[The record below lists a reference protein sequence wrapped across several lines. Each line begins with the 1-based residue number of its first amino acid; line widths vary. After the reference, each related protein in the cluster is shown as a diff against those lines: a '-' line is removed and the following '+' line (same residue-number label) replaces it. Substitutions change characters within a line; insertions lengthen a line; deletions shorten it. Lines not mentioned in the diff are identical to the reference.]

1 MPVNLSIKNVPDDI
15 AQALRERAARNHRS
29 LQGELLRL
37 LEAAAREP
45 GAARPPEQPSA
56 WAGSLDI
63 EQAAERARRLFPQG
77 TESSVGYIRSLR
89 DNG

>member
-1 MPVNLSIKNVPDDI
+1 MI
-15 AQALRERAARNHRS
+15 APAASARPTWPRPARNAAASVAVAAIGLRS
-29 LQGELLRL
+29 GNRL

-56 WAGSLDI
+56 RAGALDI

>member
-1 MPVNLSIKNVPDDI
+1 MPVNLSIKNVPDEI
-15 AQALRERAARNHRS
+15 AQALRDRAARNHRS

-37 LEAAAREP
+37 LEAAVREP
-45 GAARPPEQPSA
+45 VAALQPEQPVA
-56 WAGSLDI
+56 RVALGI
-63 EQAAERARRLFPQG
+63 EQAAERARQLFPQG